1 MTARVFESGDTMVVT
16 VRVPTATANDLAV
29 TAIGR
34 LVRVIGP
41 GDYRHEVS
49 MEDADL
55 DRLHAQLFRGILELR
70 APRCIEPA
78 PPEVAHAVPVETLS

>member
-16 VRVPTATANDLAV
+16 LRVPTARADDLAV
-29 TAIGR
+29 TAVGR

-41 GDYRHEVS
+41 GDYRHEVK

-55 DRLHAQLFRGILELR
+55 EALHAQLFRGILELR
-70 APRCIEPA
+70 APRCVEPT
-78 PPEVAHAVPVETLS
+78 PPQVAHVVPVETLS

>member
-1 MTARVFESGDTMVVT
+1 MTRVFESGDTMVVT
-16 VRVPTATANDLAV
+16 VRVPTATPDDLAV
-29 TAIGR
+29 TAIGP

-41 GDYRHEVS
+41 GDYRHEVK

-70 APRCIEPA
+70 APRSGEPA
-78 PPEVAHAVPVETLS
+78 PPQVAHAVAVETLS